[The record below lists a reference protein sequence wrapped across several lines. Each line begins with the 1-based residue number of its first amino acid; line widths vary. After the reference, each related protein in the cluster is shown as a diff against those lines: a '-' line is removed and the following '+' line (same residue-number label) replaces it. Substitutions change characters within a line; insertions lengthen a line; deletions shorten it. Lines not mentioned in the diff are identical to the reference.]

1 MRALPLLL
9 AVALAGCWT
18 ASETAVA
25 PDAMQTARV
34 VPFDP
39 AEYRTPA
46 EATDYIRTAS
56 YDETVDFVGALT
68 NDHAFRMGFFGE
80 TAEGR
85 QMPYAAWPIPG
96 APTGL
101 VTDVGS
107 LRQPGKTRVLVIGG
121 IHAGEPAG
129 KDAMLALLRD
139 LAAGQHRPWA
149 DSLTLLVAPI
159 YNADGAERVAFT
171 NRPLQW
177 GPLGGMGVRPNAD
190 GLDLNR
196 DFMKAA
202 SPEGRAMVAL
212 MRDFDPHV
220 VLDLHTT
227 NGTAMGYH
235 LTYAPG
241 LHPDTPAAID
251 GDLRDRWL
259 PSISADLLADDGMA
273 TYHYGNV
280 PGAFGEEATAP
291 RGWYSF
297 SAQPRFST
305 NYAGLR
311 GRYAI
316 LSEAYSYASF
326 QDRVTVSRRFV
337 EEILDRVWSQA
348 SLVRQRTAD
357 ADRQSVVGETLAVRA
372 TWDALPQPVEI
383 LLGEVD
389 TLRHPM
395 SGEPML
401 ARRDVRIPEVMPAFV
416 RFAPS
421 ETVVAPESYVVHF
434 GPHQQAVA
442 DLLDLHGVR
451 YSRRAVWGVARQRF
465 AIDSLSVASRP
476 FQGVAMQEVFG
487 RWVPVPAET
496 GPMPRL
502 APALVVPVDQPLGRL
517 VVVLLEPRS
526 DDGVVAWAVVP
537 PQELAAGAS
546 APIERVPANARS
558 TPARPRY

>member
-1 MRALPLLL
+1 MRALLLL
-9 AVALAGCWT
+9 AAALAGCVGT
-18 ASETAVA
+18 TGTAVVETGTV
-25 PDAMQTARV
+25 QRV
-34 VPFDP
+34 EVIWFDP
-39 AEYRTPA
+39 AEAWTPA
-46 EATDYIRTAS
+46 EATDYARTAS
-56 YDETVDFVGALT
+56 YDETVDFIGVLT
-68 NDHAFRMGFFGE
+68 NDHAFRVGFFGQ
-80 TAEGR
+80 TVEGR
-85 QMPYAAWPIPG
+85 DMPYVAWPVPG
-96 APTGL
+96 TPTGL
-101 VTDVGS
+101 VTDVQT

-139 LAAGQHRPWA
+139 LAAGQHRQWA

-177 GPLGGMGVRPNAD
+177 GPIGGMGVRPNAD

-196 DFMKAA
+196 DFVKAA
-202 SPEGRAMVAL
+202 SPEARAMIAL

-220 VLDLHTT
+220 VIDLHTT

-251 GDLRDRWL
+251 RDLRDRWL
-259 PSISADLLADDGMA
+259 PSISDSLLAQDGYA

-280 PGAFGEEATAP
+280 PGAFGEPATAP

-316 LSEAYSYASF
+316 LSEAYSYANF
-326 QDRVTVSRRFV
+326 RDRVTASRRFV
-337 EEILDRVWSQA
+337 EEVLDRVWAEA
-348 SLVRQRTAD
+348 SHVRETTAA
-357 ADRQSVVGETLAVRA
+357 ADRQSVVGKTLAVRA

-389 TLRHPM
+389 TLRHPT

-401 ARRDVRIPEVMPAFV
+401 ARRDVRIPETMPAFV

-421 ETVVAPESYVVHF
+421 ETAVAPSAYVIHH
-434 GPHQQAVA
+434 GPHQQAIA

-451 YSRRAVWGVARQRF
+451 YSREAVWGVARQRF
-465 AIDSLSVASRP
+465 AVDSLRVAERP
-476 FQGVAMQEVFG
+476 FQGVAMQEVYG

-502 APALVVPVDQPLGRL
+502 APALVVPVGQPLGRL
-517 VVVLLEPRS
+517 AVTFLEPRS

-537 PQELAAGAS
+537 LEALALGTF
-546 APIERVPANARS
+546 APIERIPSPTDR
-558 TPARPRY
+558 